1 MIEIIEGFPDNVV
14 AVSATGEV
22 TRDDY
27 EKVLIPAVEA
37 ALARR
42 EKIRIYYE
50 LGSRFGR
57 MEAGAAWD
65 DLKLGVRHYLRWER
79 VAVITD
85 HDWIRHAVD
94 VFRFMVAGEVK
105 TFRMDESH
113 EAREWVASPIEH
125 TKIPLS

>member
-1 MIEIIEGFPDNVV
+1 MIEIIEGFPGNVV

-50 LGSRFGR
+50 LGSRFG
-57 MEAGAAWD
+57 ENGGWGG
-65 DLKLGVRHYLRWER
+65 LGR
-79 VAVITD
+79 
-85 HDWIRHAVD
+85 
-94 VFRFMVAGEVK
+94 
-105 TFRMDESH
+105 
-113 EAREWVASPIEH
+113 P
-125 TKIPLS
+125 